1 MQKALIAFLLALV
14 VWMGA
19 ALVRIENERY
29 ALILG
34 LCHSPLEAGLNST
47 KEFDSLRTTDCPSMV
62 RRAGGDRGRV

>member
-1 MQKALIAFLLALV
+1 MQKALVAPFLLALV

-34 LCHSPLEAGLNST
+34 LCH
-47 KEFDSLRTTDCPSMV
+47 
-62 RRAGGDRGRV
+62 